1 MAEQNPNQVENA
13 VAEGGAYEVIRKR
26 LVEQGRLLNQQA
38 SALNDARLSE
48 FGSSDLSVISRVRVR
63 TENNCIARDM
73 VQIGDYL
80 LFGYNVFIGLKKE
93 THIEDVFSL
102 FKLNIEGEN
111 YSLEAVSHKDSFLTS
126 TSFKNDFLELYRYYK
141 QTRLVQLTVKDG
153 KLLAGF
159 QIGERL
165 EDIRV
170 FRWSVSADGKDI
182 TYIDNRGERD
192 IQLPSAYDFEWTV
205 TDRENTVQGRHSHI
219 NILDKVFV
227 ETINGDLTI
236 KIENNTENGKGIY
249 SEPVEDKTQS
259 LDDGQFF
266 YVSLGALILLKILP
280 YREEHW
286 RYFVFNSLTDE
297 VVKIDDIGQSCVQ
310 LPEDHGIIF
319 PGGYYLQTGEMK
331 KFEGDALASLED
343 GQSLKF
349 KRMIKSPNGEDV
361 LFVFYEP
368 EQGLFGLFS
377 YNLISKSMQ
386 NPIYGHGYALAED
399 GMLVIFSA
407 ESEPTR
413 IHPMQ
418 IWQTAYV
425 SADYASRAE
434 VSQSFFGKIGNA
446 SLVRGVSDLYSLHRM
461 ISDQTVSAR
470 IYEELSKTANR
481 FFDSHYWIEEYSN
494 NQEAQVD
501 KNNSIAALIKQI
513 LTTSELVIDE
523 FEKVQSI
530 RQQSQLAMT
539 SAEEEQ
545 QKLIASIRPENW
557 QVAEEFVAALN
568 SLRQQRGH
576 LVTIKENRYI
586 DTDRLKELD
595 QQLIQAQEKLSEST
609 VEFLSEEAAL
619 SPYFDRIKTFD
630 KEVNDAETIAVLAPI
645 IEQIEETASGL
656 DLLSELMSSLKVNDA
671 TIRTRIIDAISE
683 VYSKLNQ
690 CRAAA
695 KHKQKSVGSE
705 EAIAQ
710 FSAQFKLF
718 SQSITNALG
727 MSTTPERCDEQ
738 LSRLLVQL
746 EELESQF
753 SGFEEFLSDIMAK
766 RDEVYQSFESHKQLL
781 LDERLRKAQSVTDA
795 ANRILRSIERRSL
808 KFTDAEQLN
817 TYFASDSLVLKT
829 RDMVERLRELEN
841 SVKADDVESRFKSI
855 KEQALRSLRDKTD
868 IYEDGGNVIKLGPRH
883 KFSVNTQELD
893 LTIVPR
899 NGELNIHLTGTD
911 YFEELT
917 RTDLLELRPYWEMA
931 IESESPDVYRSEYLV
946 CLILQAADNNT
957 DGLNNEILSHA
968 LLDEDKLISL
978 VRDFA
983 NPRYKE
989 GYEKGIH
996 DHDAVL
1002 LLQKLLPAMDSA
1014 DQLRFDPLCR
1024 GVAQIFWANIQHLE
1038 TDATD
1043 NLLALKDQIQ
1053 SWHERA
1059 QSAFKMKE
1067 IFNNNKAIQLLRAEM
1082 LEALTDFNNHYGLPS
1097 TQHEL
1102 SRSADYL
1109 VHELG
1114 RDRIEFIASKYA
1126 QQLVNELKN
1135 SLDSSSWRKLHG
1147 TLDTLKGKVASRWNL
1162 TQSWL
1167 TALVEGKG
1175 LMHLARYIPEAVAM
1189 INAEGRIERRP
1200 TEVDTEL
1207 SITGLL
1213 GDHPRIDKQ
1222 KMTLAIDEFLQRLDD
1237 HQQRVVT
1244 GFHHYH
1250 KMRQGIIEQERDLLS
1265 LESFKPKPLS
1275 SFVRNRLINESYLP
1289 LIGDNLAKQMGT
1301 LGENKRSDLMGLLMM
1316 ISPPGYGK
1324 TTLMEYIASRLGLIF
1339 MKINCPS
1346 LGHDVL
1352 SLDPEQAPNATARQ
1366 ELEKL
1371 NLGLEMGT
1379 NVMLYLD
1386 DIQHTHP
1393 EFLQKFISLC
1403 DGTRRIEGIWKG
1415 KSKTY
1420 DMRGKKFCVV
1430 MAGNPYTETGEAF
1443 QVPDMLAN
1451 RADIYNLGD
1460 ILGGMDE
1467 QFALSYVENCMTS
1480 NTVLAP
1486 LATRDL
1492 NDLYKIVRMTQGENI
1507 ATTDLSHQYS
1517 GAEINEITAVLKKL
1531 FVIQDVVLKINQQY
1545 IASAAQSDEYRIEPS
1560 FRLQGSYR
1568 NMNKMAEKVS
1578 SVMNHGELMQMIA
1591 DHYVGESQLLTNG
1604 SEENLLKL
1612 AELRG
1617 EMTAEEVTRWAKIKA
1632 DFIRNK
1638 AMGGDDA
1645 DVGGKVIGQLV
1656 DLVNGVRSL
1665 GENAEQTRQMRER
1678 DKQSRIEAE
1687 TRYRNEEILFRN
1699 EEALRRSK
1707 EQPYETASIKQLEGL
1722 NQSLSQ
1728 FASVVSTGIKLIAQQ
1743 SSKQIAPN
1751 VEVIN
1756 QPVPGLDKILKALA
1770 DTMENSIFPIVR
1782 SMDRKIDID
1791 LKTHDKMKEISTQ
1804 LRALETEYSA
1814 KEIDKN

>member
-1 MAEQNPNQVENA
+1 VAEHNSNQVENA

-26 LVEQGRLLNQQA
+26 LVGQGQLLNQQA
-38 SALNDARLSE
+38 GKLNEARLAE
-48 FGSSDLSVISRVRVR
+48 FGSSDLSIISRVRVR
-63 TENNCIARDM
+63 TENNCVARDM
-73 VQIGDYL
+73 VQVGDYL

-93 THIEDVFSL
+93 TKIDDVFSL
-102 FKLNIEGEN
+102 FKLKDDGEQ
-111 YSLEAVSHKDSFLTS
+111 YSLEAVSHSDSFLTS
-126 TSFKNDFLELYRYYK
+126 ASFQSDFLELYRYYK
-141 QTRLVQLTVKDG
+141 QTRLVQLTMKDG

-192 IQLPSAYDFEWTV
+192 IQLPSSYDFDWLETN
-205 TDRENTVQGRHSHI
+205 RENTVHGRHPHI

-236 KIENNTENGKGIY
+236 KIENNTEQGKGIY
-249 SEPVEDKTQS
+249 SEPVEDSTQS

-266 YVSLGALILLKILP
+266 YASVGALILLKILP
-280 YREEHW
+280 YREEQW

-319 PGGYYLQTGEMK
+319 PGGYYLQSGEMK
-331 KFEGDALASLED
+331 TFEGDSSGSLD
-343 GQSLKF
+343 QDQSLKF

-361 LFVFYEP
+361 LFVFYQP
-368 EQGLFGLFS
+368 EEGLFGLFS

-399 GMLVIFSA
+399 GKLVIFSA

-425 SADYASRAE
+425 SADFASRAD

-470 IYEELSKTANR
+470 IYEELSKTAGR
-481 FFDSHYWIEEYSN
+481 FFDSHYWVEEYSAQ
-494 NQEAQVD
+494 QEESAD
-501 KNNSIAALIKQI
+501 KDHSIAALIKQI
-513 LTTSELVIDE
+513 SQTSELVIDE

-530 RQQSQLAMT
+530 RQQSQQAMS
-539 SAEEEQ
+539 SAEDQ
-545 QKLIASIRPENW
+545 QQNLINSIRPENW

-568 SLRQQRGH
+568 KLRQQRGH
-576 LVTIKENRYI
+576 LATIKEFRYI
-586 DTDRLKELD
+586 DADRLTELD
-595 QQLIQAQEKLSEST
+595 QQLIETQEKLSEST
-609 VEFLSEEAAL
+609 VEFLSQDSAL
-619 SPYFDRIKTFD
+619 SPYFDKIVGFD
-630 KEVNDAETIAVLAPI
+630 NEVTKAETIAVLTPV
-645 IEQIEETASGL
+645 IEEIEETASGL

-671 TIRTRIIDAISE
+671 TVRTRIIDAISE

-690 CRAAA
+690 SKAAA
-695 KHKQKSVGSE
+695 KHKQKSLGSE
-705 EAIAQ
+705 EAVAQ

-753 SGFEEFLSDIMAK
+753 SEFEEFLADIMAK
-766 RDEVYQSFESHKQLL
+766 RDEVYQSFEGHKQKL

-795 ANRILRSIERRSL
+795 AERILSSIERRSL
-808 KFTDAEQLN
+808 KFTDAEKLN

-829 RDMVERLRELEN
+829 REMVERLRELE
-841 SVKADDVESRFKSI
+841 SAVKADDIESRFKAI

-911 YFEELT
+911 YFERLI
-917 RTDLLELRPYWEMA
+917 RNDLLELRPFWEMA
-931 IESESPDVYRSEYLV
+931 IESESPEVYRSEYLV
-946 CLILQAADNNT
+946 ALILQAADNNT
-957 DGLNNEILSHA
+957 DDLNNELLKNS
-968 LLDEDKLISL
+968 LLDSSKLSRL

-1002 LLQKLLPAMDSA
+1002 LLQTLLPAMDSA

-1024 GVAQIFWANIQHLE
+1024 GIAQIFWANIQHLE
-1038 TDATD
+1038 ADGQEK
-1043 NLLALKDQIQ
+1043 LLVLKSQIK

-1059 QSAFKMKE
+1059 QSAFQMKE
-1067 IFNNNKAIQLLRAEM
+1067 IFNNNKAIQLLR
-1082 LEALTDFNNHYGLPS
+1082 LEVQQALSDFYSHYELPMAPAD
-1097 TQHEL
+1097 L
-1102 SRSADYL
+1102 NRSADYL
-1109 VHELG
+1109 VHELA

-1126 QQLVNELKN
+1126 QQLVNELKQ
-1135 SLDSSSWRKLHG
+1135 SLDSSSWRKLQG
-1147 TLDTLKGKVASRWNL
+1147 TLDKLKGNVAQRWSL

-1175 LMHLARYIPEAVAM
+1175 LESLSRYIPEAVAM

-1207 SITGLL
+1207 TISGLL
-1213 GDHPRIDKQ
+1213 GDHPRIEKQ
-1222 KMTLAIDEFLQRLDD
+1222 TITLAIDEFLQRLDD

-1244 GFHHYH
+1244 GYHHYH
-1250 KMRQGIIEQERDLLS
+1250 KMRQSIIEQERDLLG

-1324 TTLMEYIASRLGLIF
+1324 TTLMEYVASRLGLIF

-1371 NLGLEMGT
+1371 NLGLEMGS

-1415 KSKTY
+1415 KTKTY

-1467 QFALSYVENCMTS
+1467 QFALSYVENCLTS
-1480 NTVLAP
+1480 NAVLAP

-1492 NDLYKIVRMTQGENI
+1492 NDLYKIVRIINGENI

-1517 GAEINEITAVLKKL
+1517 GAEMNEITEVLKKL

-1545 IASAAQSDEYRIEPS
+1545 IASAAQSDDYRTEPS

-1578 SVMNHGELMQMIA
+1578 SVMNHSELMQMIA

-1617 EMTAEEVTRWAKIKA
+1617 EMTAEELARWVKIKS
-1632 DFIRNK
+1632 DFARNK
-1638 AMGGDDA
+1638 SMGGDDA

-1656 DLVNGVRSL
+1656 DLVGGVRSL
-1665 GENAEQTRQMRER
+1665 SENAEQSNQLREQ
-1678 DKQSRIEAE
+1678 DKQHRLES
-1687 TRYRNEEILFRN
+1687 
-1699 EEALRRSK
+1699 EALRRSE
-1707 EQPYETASIKQLEGL
+1707 EQPYESASIEQLQGL
-1722 NQSLSQ
+1722 NQSLDQ
-1728 FASVVSTGIKLIAQQ
+1728 FSSVVSSGIKYIAQQ
-1743 SSKQIAPN
+1743 SSQQVAPK

-1770 DTMENSIFPIVR
+1770 DTMENSLFPIVR

-1804 LRALETEYSA
+1804 LRALETEYST
-1814 KEIDKN
+1814 KK